1 MRSAARRC
9 GSNRAHIAR
18 NFLGEEKKMSAVA
31 FLPMYAVRG
40 ANNHGDALWRSLRD
54 SLRRSGLDAPEEVSG
69 FASRSDGWLHR
80 DLILGQTCGLPYIT
94 MLYDAVE
101 LVGTPDYGVEG
112 CPPGFYHSTLVVSAD
127 DKRRRLSEF
136 AGGVFAVNGT
146 ESQSGYAAM
155 MREAAPFARDGR
167 FFGRAIH
174 TRSHDA
180 SMRLVAKGLA
190 DIAAIDSVTWRLSR
204 QFDPDKP
211 ALRSIGTTEPT
222 PGLPFIV
229 ARGKWDQRLPE
240 SVRAGVGALPEQTRR
255 AFGLRDV
262 TPLRRADYEVIK
274 TNLEQ
279 AEAAHSLPELE
290 DMSAIPQ
297 P

>member
-1 MRSAARRC
+1 
-9 GSNRAHIAR
+9 
-18 NFLGEEKKMSAVA
+18 MSAVA

-40 ANNHGDALWRSLRD
+40 AQNHSESLWTGLRD
-54 SLRRSGLDAPEEVSG
+54 SLRRSGLEAPEEVSS
-69 FASRSDGWLHR
+69 FASRPDGWLHR

-94 MLYDAVE
+94 TLCDAVE
-101 LVGTPDYGVEG
+101 LVGTPDYGVDG

-155 MREAAPFARDGR
+155 MRAAAPFARDGQ

-190 DIAAIDSVTWRLSR
+190 DIAAIDSVTWRMSR
-204 QFDPDKP
+204 QFDPDNA

-222 PGLPFIV
+222 PGLPFIA
-229 ARGKWDQRLPE
+229 ARAKWNQRLFE
-240 SVRAGVGALPEQTRR
+240 AVRGGVAALPDQTRR
-255 AFGLRDV
+255 AFGLRGV
-262 TPLRRADYEVIK
+262 TPLRRADYEVIR
-274 TNLEQ
+274 TNLAQ
-279 AEAAHSLPELE
+279 AEAAHSLPKLE
-290 DMSAIPQ
+290 EMSAISPS
-297 P
+297 